1 MKRIMIV
8 DGNNS
13 FLRNYVVD
21 PSLSSNGEPIGGCKG
36 FLKSLQKQC
45 RIIKPDFVVVVWDGE
60 GGSLKRRS
68 QNKNYKEGRKPIRF
82 NRPGTHMTENQQ
94 VLNQAWQM
102 SRLFEYLNEMPIA
115 QLISE
120 NVEADDLIGY
130 IVSSQRSTEKVIISS
145 DKDFFQLCDDKT
157 IIYRPIQDEVITKRK
172 ILEDFG
178 IHPRNFALARAI
190 SGDKSDNLEGV
201 PRAGLK
207 SIASSFPELAEDR
220 DVYLNELIQI
230 CERKEKKLKL
240 HENLIESKQIVSD
253 NYKLMQLYSPSI
265 SPKTK
270 QKIDWTIN
278 ECCRGF
284 NLTEIRLMMTEDGFG
299 EYNFTELW
307 ATMRN
312 ISLTRSK

>member
-1 MKRIMIV
+1 MIV

-21 PSLSSNGEPIGGCKG
+21 PSLSNNGEPIGGCKG

-60 GGSLKRRS
+60 GGSLKRRT

-82 NRPGTHMTENQQ
+82 NRPNTFMTDRQQ
-94 VLNQAWQM
+94 NDNRVWQM
-102 SRLFEYLNEMPIA
+102 GRLFEYLNELPIA

-120 NVEADDLIGY
+120 NVEADDLVGY
-130 IVSSQRSTEKVIISS
+130 IVSRFPKTEKVIVSS

-157 IIYRPIQDEVITKRK
+157 IVYRPIQDKFVTKK
-172 ILEDFG
+172 TILEEFK

-190 SGDKSDNLEGV
+190 TGDKSDNLAGV

-207 SIASSFPELAEDR
+207 TVASRFPEMAEDR
-220 DVYLNELIQI
+220 DIFINELVQF
-230 CERKEKKLKL
+230 CETAEKKVKIYESIV
-240 HENLIESKQIVSD
+240 ENKQLVTD
-253 NYKLMQLYSPSI
+253 NYKLMQLYTPSI
-265 SPKTK
+265 STRTK
-270 QKIDWTIN
+270 AKIDWSLK
-278 ECCRGF
+278 ECCTDF
-284 NLTEIRLMMTEDGFG
+284 NLTQVNAMMLEDGFG
-299 EYNFTELW
+299 NYNFGQLW

-312 ISLTRSK
+312 ISLQSK

>member
-1 MKRIMIV
+1 MNRMMIV

-21 PSLSSNGEPIGGCKG
+21 PSLSNNGEPIGGCKG

-60 GGSLKRRS
+60 GGSLKRRT

-82 NRPGTHMTENQQ
+82 NRPNTFMTDRQQ
-94 VLNQAWQM
+94 NDNRVWQM
-102 SRLFEYLNEMPIA
+102 GRLFEYLNELPIA

-120 NVEADDLIGY
+120 NVEADDLVGY
-130 IVSSQRSTEKVIISS
+130 IVSRFPKTEKVIVSS

-157 IIYRPIQDEVITKRK
+157 IVYRPIQDKFVTKK
-172 ILEDFG
+172 TILEEFK

-190 SGDKSDNLEGV
+190 TGDKSDNLAGV

-207 SIASSFPELAEDR
+207 TVASRFPEMAEDR
-220 DVYLNELIQI
+220 DIFINELVQL
-230 CERKEKKLKL
+230 CETAEKKVKIYESIV
-240 HENLIESKQIVSD
+240 ENKQLVTD
-253 NYKLMQLYSPSI
+253 NYKLMQLYTPSI
-265 SPKTK
+265 STRTK
-270 QKIDWTIN
+270 AKIDWSLK
-278 ECCRGF
+278 ECCTDF
-284 NLTEIRLMMTEDGFG
+284 NLTQVNAMMLEDGFG
-299 EYNFTELW
+299 NYNFGQLW

-312 ISLTRSK
+312 ISLQSK

>member
-1 MKRIMIV
+1 MIV

-21 PSLSSNGEPIGGCKG
+21 PSLSNNGEPIGGCKG

-60 GGSLKRRS
+60 GGSLKRRT

-82 NRPGTHMTENQQ
+82 NRPNTFMTDRQQ
-94 VLNQAWQM
+94 NDNRVWQM
-102 SRLFEYLNEMPIA
+102 GRLFEYLNELPIA

-120 NVEADDLIGY
+120 NVEADDLVGY
-130 IVSSQRSTEKVIISS
+130 IVSRFPKTEKVIVSS

-157 IIYRPIQDEVITKRK
+157 IVYRPIQDKFVTKK
-172 ILEDFG
+172 TILEEFK

-190 SGDKSDNLEGV
+190 TGDKSDNLVGV

-207 SIASSFPELAEDR
+207 TVASRFPEMAEDR
-220 DVYLNELIQI
+220 DIFINELVQL
-230 CERKEKKLKL
+230 CETAEKKVKIYESIV
-240 HENLIESKQIVSD
+240 ENKQLVTD
-253 NYKLMQLYSPSI
+253 NYKLMQLYTPSI
-265 SPKTK
+265 STRTK
-270 QKIDWTIN
+270 AKIDWSLK
-278 ECCRGF
+278 ECCTDF
-284 NLTEIRLMMTEDGFG
+284 NLTQVNAMMLEDGFG
-299 EYNFTELW
+299 NYNFGQLW

-312 ISLTRSK
+312 ISLQSK

>member
-1 MKRIMIV
+1 MIV

-21 PSLSSNGEPIGGCKG
+21 PSLSNNGEPIGGCKG

-60 GGSLKRRS
+60 GGSLKRRT

-82 NRPGTHMTENQQ
+82 NRPNTFMTDRQQ
-94 VLNQAWQM
+94 NDNRVWQM
-102 SRLFEYLNEMPIA
+102 GRLFEYLNELPIA

-120 NVEADDLIGY
+120 NVEADDLVGY
-130 IVSSQRSTEKVIISS
+130 IVSRFPKTEKVIVSS

-157 IIYRPIQDEVITKRK
+157 IVYRPIQDKFVTKK
-172 ILEDFG
+172 TILEEFK

-190 SGDKSDNLEGV
+190 TGDKSDNLAGV

-207 SIASSFPELAEDR
+207 TVASRFPEMAEDR
-220 DVYLNELIQI
+220 DIFINELVQL
-230 CERKEKKLKL
+230 CETAEKKVKIYESIV
-240 HENLIESKQIVSD
+240 ENKQLVTD
-253 NYKLMQLYSPSI
+253 NYKLMQLYTPSI
-265 SPKTK
+265 STRTK
-270 QKIDWTIN
+270 AKIDWSLK
-278 ECCRGF
+278 ECCTDF
-284 NLTEIRLMMTEDGFG
+284 NLTQVNAMMLEDGFG
-299 EYNFTELW
+299 NYNFGQLW

-312 ISLTRSK
+312 ISLQSK

>member
-1 MKRIMIV
+1 MNRMMIV

-60 GGSLKRRS
+60 GGSLKRRT

-82 NRPGTHMTENQQ
+82 NRPNTHMSDNQQ
-94 VLNQAWQM
+94 FRNRIWQM
-102 SRLFEYLNEMPIA
+102 GRLVEYLNEMPVA

-120 NVEADDLIGY
+120 NVEADDLVGY
-130 IVSSQRSTEKVIISS
+130 IVSRFPDVEKVIVSS

-157 IIYRPIQDEVITKRK
+157 IVYRPIQDKAVTKQA
-172 ILEDFG
+172 ILDEFS

-190 SGDKSDNLEGV
+190 VGDKSDNLAGV

-207 SIASSFPELAEDR
+207 TVAKRFPLLMEDR
-220 DVYLNELIQI
+220 DVFLNELIQVCDKPENKAKI
-230 CERKEKKLKL
+230 FESIVEYKEL
-240 HENLIESKQIVSD
+240 VSE
-253 NYKLMQLYSPSI
+253 NYKLMQLYSPAI
-265 SPKTK
+265 SSRTK
-270 QKIDWTIN
+270 AKIDWTLR
-278 ECCRGF
+278 ECCQDF
-284 NLTEIRLMMTEDGFG
+284 NLMEINKMMTLDGFG
-299 EYNFTELW
+299 NYNFTQLW
-307 ATMRN
+307 GTMRN
-312 ISLTRSK
+312 ISLNKD

>member
-1 MKRIMIV
+1 MNRMMIV

-21 PSLSSNGEPIGGCKG
+21 PSLSNNGEPIGGCKG

-60 GGSLKRRS
+60 GGSLKRRT

-82 NRPGTHMTENQQ
+82 NRPNTFMTDRQQ
-94 VLNQAWQM
+94 NDNRVWQM
-102 SRLFEYLNEMPIA
+102 GRLFEYLNELPIA

-120 NVEADDLIGY
+120 NVEADDLVGY
-130 IVSSQRSTEKVIISS
+130 IVSRFPKTEKVIVSS

-157 IIYRPIQDEVITKRK
+157 SVYRPIQDKFVTKK
-172 ILEDFG
+172 TILEEFK

-190 SGDKSDNLEGV
+190 TGDKSDNLVGV

-207 SIASSFPELAEDR
+207 TVASRFPEMAEDR
-220 DVYLNELIQI
+220 DIFINELVQL
-230 CERKEKKLKL
+230 CETAEKKVKIYESIV
-240 HENLIESKQIVSD
+240 ENKQLVTD
-253 NYKLMQLYSPSI
+253 NYKLMQLYTPSI
-265 SPKTK
+265 STRTK
-270 QKIDWTIN
+270 AKIDWSLK
-278 ECCRGF
+278 ECCTDF
-284 NLTEIRLMMTEDGFG
+284 NLTQVNAMMLEDGFG
-299 EYNFTELW
+299 NYNFGQLW

-312 ISLTRSK
+312 ISLQSK

>member
-1 MKRIMIV
+1 MNRMMIV

-60 GGSLKRRS
+60 GGSLKRRT

-82 NRPGTHMTENQQ
+82 NRPNTFMNDQQ
-94 VLNQAWQM
+94 LHNNRAWQM
-102 SRLFEYLNEMPIA
+102 GRVFEYLNELPVA

-120 NVEADDLIGY
+120 NVEADDLVGY
-130 IVSSQRSTEKVIISS
+130 IVSRFPSVEKVIVSS

-157 IIYRPIQDEVITKRK
+157 IVYRPIQDKFVTKNS
-172 ILEDFG
+172 IVEDFK

-190 SGDKSDNLEGV
+190 TGDKSDNLVGV

-207 SIASSFPELAEDR
+207 TIANRFPEMAEDR
-220 DVYLNELIQI
+220 DVFINELIQL
-230 CERKEKKLKL
+230 CEGPDKKAKIYQNIVE
-240 HENLIESKQIVSD
+240 HKQTVVE
-253 NYKLMQLYSPSI
+253 NYKLMQLYTPAI
-265 SPKTK
+265 STRTK
-270 QKIDWTIN
+270 AKIDWSLK
-278 ECCRGF
+278 ECCTDF
-284 NLTEIRLMMTEDGFG
+284 NLTKVNTMMLKDGFG
-299 EYNFTELW
+299 NYNFGQLW

-312 ISLTRSK
+312 ISLQSR

>member
-1 MKRIMIV
+1 MNRMMIV

-21 PSLSSNGEPIGGCKG
+21 PSLSNNGEPIGGCKG

-60 GGSLKRRS
+60 GGSLKRRT

-82 NRPGTHMTENQQ
+82 NRPNTFMTDRQQ
-94 VLNQAWQM
+94 NDNRVWQM
-102 SRLFEYLNEMPIA
+102 GRLFEYLNELPIA

-120 NVEADDLIGY
+120 NVEADDLVGY
-130 IVSSQRSTEKVIISS
+130 IVSRFPKTEKVIVSS

-157 IIYRPIQDEVITKRK
+157 IVYRPIQDKFVTKK
-172 ILEDFG
+172 TILEEFK

-190 SGDKSDNLEGV
+190 TGDKSDNLVGV

-207 SIASSFPELAEDR
+207 TVASRFPEMAEDR
-220 DVYLNELIQI
+220 DIFINELVQL
-230 CERKEKKLKL
+230 CETAEKKVKIYESIV
-240 HENLIESKQIVSD
+240 ENKQLVTD
-253 NYKLMQLYSPSI
+253 NYKLMQLYTPSI
-265 SPKTK
+265 STRTK
-270 QKIDWTIN
+270 AKIDWSLK
-278 ECCRGF
+278 ECCTDF
-284 NLTEIRLMMTEDGFG
+284 NLTQVNAMMLEDGFG
-299 EYNFTELW
+299 NYNFGQLW

-312 ISLTRSK
+312 ISLQSK

>member
-1 MKRIMIV
+1 MNRMMIV

-36 FLKSLQKQC
+36 FFKSLQKQC
-45 RIIKPDFVVVVWDGE
+45 RILKPDFVVVVWDGE

-82 NRPGTHMTENQQ
+82 NRPNTFMNDRQ
-94 VLNQAWQM
+94 LDNNRAWQM
-102 SRLFEYLNEMPIA
+102 GRVFEYLNELPIA

-120 NVEADDLIGY
+120 NVEADDLVGY
-130 IVSSQRSTEKVIISS
+130 IVSRFPNAEKVIVSS

-157 IIYRPIQDEVITKRK
+157 IVYRPIQDKMVTKK
-172 ILEDFG
+172 TILEEYK

-190 SGDKSDNLEGV
+190 TGDKSDNLDGV

-207 SIASSFPELAEDR
+207 TVANRFPELASDR
-220 DVYLNELIQI
+220 DIFINELIQL
-230 CERKEKKLKL
+230 CETADKKMKI
-240 HENLIESKQIVSD
+240 HHNIVEYKDRVSQ
-253 NYKLMQLYSPSI
+253 NYKMMQLYAPSI
-265 SPKTK
+265 STRTTA
-270 QKIDWTIN
+270 KIDWSIKD
-278 ECCRGF
+278 CCTDF
-284 NLTEIRLMMTEDGFG
+284 NLTKVKTMMMEDGFG
-299 EYNFTELW
+299 EYNFGLLW

-312 ISLTRSK
+312 ISLQSR